1 MFLLSANQMFG
12 HARSDPI
19 LTDESGH
26 GSPLLSLAVRIELL
40 LEFFLVAPDQLVDL
54 LHVSHEDERWSCA
67 YIELRDQFLE
77 NHFNVVFNL
86 RLFFCSMDKSNR
98 TK

>member
-1 MFLLSANQMFG
+1 MFG

-77 NHFNVVFNL
+77 NHFNVFVYVNGDENKIGML
-86 RLFFCSMDKSNR
+86 QGKLGV
-98 TK
+98 